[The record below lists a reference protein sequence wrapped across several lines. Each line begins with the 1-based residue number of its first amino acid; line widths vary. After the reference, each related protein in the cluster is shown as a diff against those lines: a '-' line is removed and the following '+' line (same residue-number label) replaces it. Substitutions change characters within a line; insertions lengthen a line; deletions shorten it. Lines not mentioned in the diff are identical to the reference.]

1 MLVAAVAIA
10 RAKAQVKFTPETRL
24 SKLILG
30 NDHAVV
36 KERRARLGRGEEAR
50 KEASQALAFLPP
62 QREVPGRP
70 ALGIEMA
77 RLLVAHGAD
86 VNSSDDYPLHPL
98 HDAIE
103 RYYPELVEFLL
114 RHGARVEETRD
125 NNWSP
130 LWHPVGSGSFADYAF
145 GGVHQYERTYGGQ
158 VGAEISREEA
168 ERRANRNRRTIA
180 LLLDAGADPMAPS
193 LVRKMQDS
201 VYSRI
206 PFQRVCYW
214 GEAALVRHMLR
225 KGAKPNV
232 RGPNVPGGEGHYS
245 SCGYT
250 ALHCA
255 ALRDSAKNAEVVRI
269 LLKVGA
275 DPKIKDSL
283 GRTPLDL
290 ARQKGN
296 TTVVRALGG

>member
-1 MLVAAVAIA
+1 
-10 RAKAQVKFTPETRL
+10 
-24 SKLILG
+24 
-30 NDHAVV
+30 
-36 KERRARLGRGEEAR
+36 
-50 KEASQALAFLPP
+50 
-62 QREVPGRP
+62 
-70 ALGIEMA
+70 MA

-130 LWHPVGSGSFADYAF
+130 LWHAVGSGSFADYAF

-158 VGAEISREEA
+158 EGAEISREEA

-214 GEAALVRHMLR
+214 GEAALVRHVLR

-232 RGPNVPGGEGHYS
+232 RGRALLQLRLHGAPLCGAARLGEERRGR
-245 SCGYT
+245 
-250 ALHCA
+250 A
-255 ALRDSAKNAEVVRI
+255 DSAEGGRGPKDQGLAGAHSAGRSPTKGEYDGRPCARRQAGVSEVLARDP
-269 LLKVGA
+269 KA
-275 DPKIKDSL
+275 DPASL
-283 GRTPLDL
+283 
-290 ARQKGN
+290 
-296 TTVVRALGG
+296 